1 MTHYAKNMWDIYH
14 SDDTDI
20 SYITLYY
27 NDCFIQEASF
37 LGSNWWWKSTV
48 NNKEYLDALYEF
60 WQESS
65 LNAENYFNGL
75 QVTFSQSKW
84 NDRMSK
90 YFD

>member
-1 MTHYAKNMWDIYH
+1 M
-14 SDDTDI
+14 
-20 SYITLYY
+20 
-27 NDCFIQEASF
+27 
-37 LGSNWWWKSTV
+37 